1 LLVNALTTTNNF
13 NFMVNN
19 VTLIGRLGK
28 DPEWFASKTGDAGKG
43 VCKFSLATDKS
54 YKDKNG
60 EWQTNTQWHNIV
72 LFNATGERASKILKK
87 GTLIYVEGE
96 LEYDEY
102 VDKDGVKRYS
112 TSIIVEFFK
121 PLEKVEKSSDSSTNT
136 PDTSAKTK
144 GNTATATAKDE
155 PSDAVSDDTPF

>member
-1 LLVNALTTTNNF
+1 
-13 NFMVNN
+13 MVNN

-28 DPEWFASKTGDAGKG
+28 DPEWFASKSGDAGKG

-54 YKDKNG
+54 YKDQNG

-87 GTLIYVEGE
+87 GTLIYVEGG

-112 TSIIVEFFK
+112 TSIIVESFK
-121 PLEKVEKSSDSSTNT
+121 PLEKASTSSATTTNT
-136 PDTSAKTK
+136 
-144 GNTATATAKDE
+144 DE
-155 PSDAVSDDTPF
+155 PTDKPTDGAPF